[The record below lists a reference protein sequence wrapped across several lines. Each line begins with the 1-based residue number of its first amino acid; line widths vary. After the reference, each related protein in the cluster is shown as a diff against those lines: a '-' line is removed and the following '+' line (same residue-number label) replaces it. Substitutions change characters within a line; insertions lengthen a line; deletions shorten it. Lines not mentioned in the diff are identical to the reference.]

1 MFSYWKTIMEIS
13 MLVLLVSVKFSHII
27 DHFDLT
33 IFVFDENFTI
43 IDPGVINFS

>member
-1 MFSYWKTIMEIS
+1 MEIRI
-13 MLVLLVSVKFSHII
+13 LVLLVNVKFSHII

-43 IDPGVINFS
+43 IDPDVIDFS